1 MLLHPLFVV
10 KENKKK
16 KQIILLGIVVLMM
29 LVGCTGCK
37 KQSYLETQSDLQE
50 EHTKSAD
57 TTEEKKQ
64 QTEQVTEIYVQIDG
78 AVKKP
83 GVYTF
88 SEESRVYE
96 LIEAAGGLLPEAYD
110 LGINQAKRL
119 ADGEK
124 IYVYTKEEIENGAGT
139 TDTQNPKGQTDDG
152 KININ
157 TASVEELMT
166 LSGIGETRAKDIIA
180 YRNAH
185 GAFSLPEDLKNV
197 SGIGDSTYNKIADAI
212 IVN

>member
-1 MLLHPLFVV
+1 MLPPLFVG
-10 KENKKK
+10 KENKVK

-37 KQSYLETQSDLQE
+37 KQSYMETQSDLQE

-139 TDTQNPKGQTDDG
+139 TDTQNPRGQTDDG
-152 KININ
+152 KVNIN

>member
-1 MLLHPLFVV
+1 M
-10 KENKKK
+10 
-16 KQIILLGIVVLMM
+16 
-29 LVGCTGCK
+29 
-37 KQSYLETQSDLQE
+37 
-50 EHTKSAD
+50 
-57 TTEEKKQ
+57 
-64 QTEQVTEIYVQIDG
+64 
-78 AVKKP
+78 
-83 GVYTF
+83 
-88 SEESRVYE
+88 
-96 LIEAAGGLLPEAYD
+96 PEAYD

-139 TDTQNPKGQTDDG
+139 TDTQNPRGQTDDG

-180 YRNAH
+180 YRNAY

>member
-1 MLLHPLFVV
+1 MPPPLFVG
-10 KENKKK
+10 KENKVK

-139 TDTQNPKGQTDDG
+139 TDTQNPRGQTDDG

>member
-1 MLLHPLFVV
+1 MLPPLFVG
-10 KENKKK
+10 KENKVK

-29 LVGCTGCK
+29 LEGCTGCK

>member
-1 MLLHPLFVV
+1 M
-10 KENKKK
+10 
-16 KQIILLGIVVLMM
+16 
-29 LVGCTGCK
+29 
-37 KQSYLETQSDLQE
+37 
-50 EHTKSAD
+50 
-57 TTEEKKQ
+57 
-64 QTEQVTEIYVQIDG
+64 
-78 AVKKP
+78 
-83 GVYTF
+83 YTF
-88 SEESRVYE
+88 AEESRVYE

-119 ADGEK
+119 EDGEK

-139 TDTQNPKGQTDDG
+139 TDMQNPRGQTDDG
-152 KININ
+152 KVNIN

-185 GAFSLPEDLKNV
+185 GSFSLPEDLKNV

>member
-1 MLLHPLFVV
+1 M
-10 KENKKK
+10 K

-64 QTEQVTEIYVQIDG
+64 QTEKTTEIYVQIDG

-152 KININ
+152 KVNIN

>member
-1 MLLHPLFVV
+1 MLPPLFVG
-10 KENKKK
+10 KENKVK

-64 QTEQVTEIYVQIDG
+64 QTEKTTEIYVQIDG

-152 KININ
+152 KVNIN

>member
-1 MLLHPLFVV
+1 MLPPLFVG
-10 KENKKK
+10 KENKVK

-37 KQSYLETQSDLQE
+37 KQSYLETQSDVQE

-139 TDTQNPKGQTDDG
+139 TDTQNPRGQTDDG
-152 KININ
+152 KVNIN

>member
-1 MLLHPLFVV
+1 MLPPLFVG
-10 KENKKK
+10 KENKVK

-29 LVGCTGCK
+29 LVVCTGCK

>member
-1 MLLHPLFVV
+1 MLPPLLVG
-10 KENKKK
+10 KENKVK

-57 TTEEKKQ
+57 TIEEKKQ

-139 TDTQNPKGQTDDG
+139 TDTQNPRGQTDDG
-152 KININ
+152 KVNIN

>member
-1 MLLHPLFVV
+1 MLPPLFVG
-10 KENKKK
+10 KENKVK

-124 IYVYTKEEIENGAGT
+124 IYVYTTEEIENGAGT
-139 TDTQNPKGQTDDG
+139 TDTQNPRGQTDDG
-152 KININ
+152 KVNIN

>member
-1 MLLHPLFVV
+1 MLPPLFVG
-10 KENKKK
+10 KENKVK

-29 LVGCTGCK
+29 LVGCAGCK

-57 TTEEKKQ
+57 TTEEKK
-64 QTEQVTEIYVQIDG
+64 TEIYVQIDG

-88 SEESRVYE
+88 AEESRVYE

-124 IYVYTKEEIENGAGT
+124 IYVYTKEEIENGAET
-139 TDTQNPKGQTDDG
+139 TDTQNPRGQTDDG
-152 KININ
+152 KVNIN

>member
-1 MLLHPLFVV
+1 MLPPLFVG
-10 KENKKK
+10 KENKVK

-88 SEESRVYE
+88 SEGSRVYE

-139 TDTQNPKGQTDDG
+139 TDTQNPRGQTDDG